1 MTKYHIIGR
10 PGAGSL
16 IAEFLFRELNIEY
29 DISFPSMIEVKS
41 SDFYAS
47 SPLGRIPV
55 LICPGGEQVFE
66 TLAII
71 NHITQRF
78 DALAPNA
85 GTLQSDHYHQYLAL
99 LATSLYPAYHR
110 QHHTR
115 FYGDEAA
122 FESIQNMARAE
133 QHIIFDHLESI
144 IDPYVCGQ
152 TLTAADFYLYMLSR
166 WDLDKTAMRST
177 RPKLNALLDKMRARP
192 SVDAVLASQPR

>member
-16 IAEFLFRELNIEY
+16 IAEFLFRELNVEY

-55 LICPGGEQVFE
+55 LICPGGEKVFE

-85 GTLQSDHYHQYLAL
+85 GTPHDWEEYEKVKKED
-99 LATSLYPAYHR
+99 TK
-110 QHHTR
+110 
-115 FYGDEAA
+115 
-122 FESIQNMARAE
+122 E
-133 QHIIFDHLESI
+133 Q
-144 IDPYVCGQ
+144 
-152 TLTAADFYLYMLSR
+152 
-166 WDLDKTAMRST
+166 
-177 RPKLNALLDKMRARP
+177 
-192 SVDAVLASQPR
+192 